1 MSLRLLIVVLVAF
14 FLRTSCPAQTQ
25 IQSVAGQSPFDG
37 FGLAVA
43 LLNDIDIDGY
53 PDFAVAAPE
62 KNLGTLSNVGEVA
75 VYSGLTGN
83 VIATLTG
90 QTAFEY
96 FGASIA
102 NVGDVDGDGVDDL
115 IVGAPGAQQ
124 NGVSVGGAF
133 VFSGLTLAMVYAL
146 NGNAFNDKFGASVDG
161 IGDLNGDGRA
171 EFVIGAHQYSPPTPF
186 LPSSSPP
193 GYVVVYSGATG
204 TLLMSFGGDAPDD
217 AFGAVVRG
225 AGDLNSDGV
234 PDLVV
239 GARQHRSIFP
249 GLIAPTPNGYVRTF
263 SLANGTPLYT
273 LTADG
278 AGDDFG
284 FSIGVL
290 RDADGDGVPDFA
302 IGSPQRDAAGLT
314 NSGTLRLHSGGT
326 GLRLF
331 TINGSFAFGQLGR
344 AACDAGDQDSDGLSD
359 IACSAPFADSP
370 LAVVG
375 AGALSILD
383 GSDGTL
389 ISTYWGSN
397 TNEGLGLSLDS
408 FGGVSR
414 LEVIGSLGGAGF
426 LPGTAQLMDIGPTL
440 GPAAAGNV
448 PNGLGGVENS
458 LTINNSD
465 GWAYRRIDINKF
477 DPITL
482 RVEQP
487 TVNYAPARF
496 ILWGYATVPPPAAQF
511 SFGVIGSMT
520 FTPYHLAVGTPGL
533 FTIANSF
540 GPDPFGVVV
549 PIAFPAPWSVTMN
562 SGLPISAIVTVQ
574 GMIEISPVPSIASLR
589 FTNAILLEVH

>member
-1 MSLRLLIVVLVAF
+1 MSCRLLAIFLAAALSSALV
-14 FLRTSCPAQTQ
+14 SAQTQ

-75 VYSGLTGN
+75 IYSGFTGN

-102 NVGDVDGDGVDDL
+102 NAGDIDGDGLDDL
-115 IVGAPGAQQ
+115 IVGAPGAQR
-124 NGVSVGGAF
+124 NGVSVGAAS
-133 VFSGLTLAMVYAL
+133 VYSGLTMALVYSL
-146 NGNAFNDKFGASVDG
+146 NGNTFNDKFGASVDG
-161 IGDLNGDGRA
+161 IGDINGDGRA
-171 EFVIGAHQYSPPTPF
+171 EFVVGAHQYSPPNPLF
-186 LPSSSPP
+186 MASSPP

-204 TLLMSFGGDAPDD
+204 TVLMTFGGDAPDD

-225 AGDLNSDGV
+225 AGDIDNDGV

-249 GLIAPTPNGYVRTF
+249 SLIPPMPNGYVRTF
-263 SLANGTPLYT
+263 SLANGTPIYT

-290 RDADGDGVPDFA
+290 RDVDGDGQSDFA
-302 IGSPQRDAAGLT
+302 IGSPQRDANGLT
-314 NSGTLRLHSGGT
+314 NSGTLRVHSGFT
-326 GLRLF
+326 GLRIF
-331 TINGSFAFGQLGR
+331 TINGPYAFGQLGR
-344 AACDAGDQDSDGLSD
+344 ASCDAGDQDSDGLSD
-359 IACSAPFADSP
+359 IACSSPFADSP

-375 AGALSILD
+375 AGALSIFD
-383 GSDGTL
+383 GSDGSL
-389 ISTYWGSN
+389 ISTYWGTN
-397 TNEGLGLSLDS
+397 TNEGLGLSLDA

-426 LPGTAQLMDIGPTL
+426 LPGTARLMDIGPTL

-448 PNGLGGVENS
+448 PNGVGGLENV

-477 DPITL
+477 DSITL
-482 RVEQP
+482 RIGQP
-487 TVNYAPARF
+487 LVNYAPARF

-549 PIAFPAPWSVTMN
+549 PIAFPAPWSATMTT
-562 SGLPISAIVTVQ
+562 GLPVSAIVTVQ
-574 GMIEISPVPSIASLR
+574 GMIEISPVPSISSLR